1 VVEENDSTG
10 SSRNSAFEAERE
22 QLRAMLAFPESIESA
37 PSPERRNEPRPR
49 AAPPPQPVPPEAIA
63 PVIDHAPSDDVSRR
77 LDQLAIRV
85 AALVGLVESVFDRLE
100 RSETTATAPLTAD
113 ELADVAAR
121 MVRLIETRLETHTE
135 RLGQVIAELSTR
147 GAAIAAAEGGANL
160 ALLDD
165 HLSAIGR
172 AVLDVQK
179 SMAHLDQSPSEVQEL
194 AIMAHVDRWFEETN
208 SRMATDVEHVR
219 RDLHRFDEALASV
232 QATIASSPASPADN
246 EDLVALRRAVAELP
260 ARVAQLLAETEA
272 RRPPVVIEAP
282 ETEGL
287 SDLQR
292 TIAELPERVAL
303 QQPVA
308 RLDAAILQQLDA
320 RLEEMTTQLMQKTED
335 LLASRV
341 QRFEALS
348 QAMMTLVGEPIDSLT
363 DKLNELAKEREVSRN
378 TDKRIRSVEEKLDK
392 LSQGQGSIF

>member
-1 VVEENDSTG
+1 AVRG
-10 SSRNSAFEAERE
+10 
-22 QLRAMLAFPESIESA
+22 
-37 PSPERRNEPRPR
+37 PS
-49 AAPPPQPVPPEAIA
+49 
-63 PVIDHAPSDDVSRR
+63 DSDDVSRR
-77 LDQLAIRV
+77 LDQLAVRV
-85 AALVGLVESVFDRLE
+85 SALVGLVESVFDRLD
-100 RSETTATAPLTAD
+100 RSAPASSAPLTSE

-121 MVRLIETRLETHTE
+121 MVRLIETRLETHSE
-135 RLGQVIAELSTR
+135 RLEQVIAELSTR
-147 GAAIAAAEGGANL
+147 GAALAAAEGGANL

-179 SMAHLDQSPSEVQEL
+179 TMAHLHQSPSEVQEL

>member
-1 VVEENDSTG
+1 MVEENDSTG

-219 RDLHRFDEALASV
+219 RDLHRFD
-232 QATIASSPASPADN
+232 
-246 EDLVALRRAVAELP
+246 
-260 ARVAQLLAETEA
+260 
-272 RRPPVVIEAP
+272 
-282 ETEGL
+282 
-287 SDLQR
+287 
-292 TIAELPERVAL
+292 
-303 QQPVA
+303 
-308 RLDAAILQQLDA
+308 
-320 RLEEMTTQLMQKTED
+320 
-335 LLASRV
+335 
-341 QRFEALS
+341 
-348 QAMMTLVGEPIDSLT
+348 
-363 DKLNELAKEREVSRN
+363 
-378 TDKRIRSVEEKLDK
+378 
-392 LSQGQGSIF
+392 